1 VESGKTMCA
10 GARWAYA
17 DYLGYNSRA
26 LMSQSFLRPECS
38 DAVTLSQTL
47 ATKYAHTPAGAAAKA
62 ALACP
67 ARLSVNL
74 DALFNNTTS
83 GLSAH
88 LSKHVTIP
96 SGFSDDYTA
105 KEIANA

>member
-1 VESGKTMCA
+1 MLGRRHLVA
-10 GARWAYA
+10 NAR
-17 DYLGYNSRA
+17 D
-26 LMSQSFLRPECS
+26 QVC
-38 DAVTLSQTL
+38 
-47 ATKYAHTPAGAAAKA
+47 AHTRGAAAKA

>member
-1 VESGKTMCA
+1 
-10 GARWAYA
+10 
-17 DYLGYNSRA
+17 
-26 LMSQSFLRPECS
+26 
-38 DAVTLSQTL
+38 
-47 ATKYAHTPAGAAAKA
+47 
-62 ALACP
+62 
-67 ARLSVNL
+67 LSVNL

-88 LSKHVTIP
+88 HSKHVTIP